1 MNWTFFKVTRPP
13 RADNKMV
20 AGPRS
25 LLPVPPHNWVAAVGR
40 ELESWVGVTAAAG
53 PTVATTSAV
62 ASAVASAVNS
72 VETTVILMTDLP
84 LLRT

>member
-13 RADNKMV
+13 LADNKMV

-25 LLPVPPHNWVAAVGR
+25 LLPMPPHNWVAAVGR
-40 ELESWVGVTAAAG
+40 ELESCVDSTAPTG

-62 ASAVASAVNS
+62 ASAVNS
-72 VETTVILMTDLP
+72 VETTAILMTDLP
-84 LLRT
+84 LLRTSRSH